1 MAEVSMK
8 AIKSR
13 IKSVESTLQITH
25 AMELVSTSKLQKA
38 KTRALSTKSIHTVLS
53 DTLYALS
60 HDRQAY
66 YSELFGN
73 HESGKK
79 CFIVISGD
87 RGLAG
92 GYNSNL
98 FRFVSDEIENNNSAV
113 LPIGKKSLEHYK
125 TGGKEI
131 ISSLYGLSSNVKIS
145 DCFNIGKLLYDAY
158 TADRYSSIT
167 IVYTEFTSILTQ
179 IPRAE
184 QIFPLVKKEDT
195 EFSTE
200 LAIYEPSLDEI
211 IKNVAIQYISTML
224 YCAVSEAVAAEHA
237 ARRNSMNNANKN
249 GEKMLDDMRLQYN
262 RARQSVITQEITEI
276 VAGSNS

>member
-38 KTRALSTKSIHTVLS
+38 KMRAISAKSIHTVLS
-53 DTLYALS
+53 DTLNSLS
-60 HDRQAY
+60 NDRQAY
-66 YSELFGN
+66 NSELFRN
-73 HESGKK
+73 HGFGKK
-79 CFIVISGD
+79 CFVVISGD

-98 FRFVSDEIENNNSAV
+98 FRSISDEIENNNAVV

-125 TGGKEI
+125 ASGKEI
-131 ISSLYGLSSNVKIS
+131 ISSLYGLSSSVKIS
-145 DCFNIGKLLYDAY
+145 DCFNIGELLYDAY
-158 TADRYSSIT
+158 TADRFCSIT
-167 IVYTEFTSILTQ
+167 IVYTEFASILTQ

-184 QIFPLVKKEDT
+184 QIFPLVKKENSDFT
-195 EFSTE
+195 NE

-211 IKNVAIQYISTML
+211 MKNVAIQYISTML
-224 YCAVSEAVAAEHA
+224 YCAISEAIAAEHA